1 MARIAPNLPG
11 KAEDGGVTAD
21 NRRFIEAVLWMARTG
36 APWRDLPEGFGHR
49 NSVFKRFR
57 RWVIRGVFERRFTS
71 MTGQPDVEY
80 ALIDG
85 TIMRVHQH
93 GTGAKGGTET
103 QAIGRSRGG
112 LTTKLL
118 ALFDALGN
126 LVRFMLLPGQRH
138 DRTGVDPLLE
148 GIAIDGLIADQAF
161 DNNAIC
167 KSLAEQGALALIPS
181 KADRKT
187 AIPHDLEMY
196 KWLHLI
202 ENDFAKIKAYR
213 RIAPRYD
220 KTDASVEAMIR
231 ARSVSSVKKRST

>member
-1 MARIAPNLPG
+1 MDYGENEWLESTSNGNYI
-11 KAEDGGVTAD
+11 TY
-21 NRRFIEAVLWMARTG
+21 RRCTVAMQTS
-36 APWRDLPEGFGHR
+36 
-49 NSVFKRFR
+49 NSFR
-57 RWVIRGVFERRFTS
+57 
-71 MTGQPDVEY
+71 
-80 ALIDG
+80 
-85 TIMRVHQH
+85 
-93 GTGAKGGTET
+93 
-103 QAIGRSRGG
+103 
-112 LTTKLL
+112 
-118 ALFDALGN
+118 
-126 LVRFMLLPGQRH
+126 
-138 DRTGVDPLLE
+138 VDPLLE

-202 ENDFAKIKAYR
+202 ENDFTKIKAYR